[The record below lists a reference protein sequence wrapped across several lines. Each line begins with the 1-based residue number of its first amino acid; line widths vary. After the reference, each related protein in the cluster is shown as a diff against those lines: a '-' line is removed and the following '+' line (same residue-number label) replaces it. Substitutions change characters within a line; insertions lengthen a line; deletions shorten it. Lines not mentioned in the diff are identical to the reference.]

1 MIRVFVSALLLATLS
16 AVRAQTPAPPAFEAA
31 SIKLNTSGR
40 PGGGLNLAPA
50 RLRFT
55 NATLKLCIQVAWNVK
70 EFQVSGGPGWMDSK
84 RYDIDAVAPAP
95 FQEGEYRIM
104 LQALLADR
112 FGVVLH
118 RDTQE
123 KSAYALV
130 VSRGGSKLPPPID
143 DPSIMFSRTESGD
156 NTLQAKNITMH
167 QFADAL
173 TSTLGAV
180 VVDRTE
186 VEGRHDVSFQW
197 TPDPAAHLL
206 LTKSGAPAPPPPS
219 DANAGPSIFTALQE
233 KFGLKL
239 EARKLPVEMIVVDRA
254 NPPSDN

>member
-1 MIRVFVSALLLATLS
+1 MPF
-16 AVRAQTPAPPAFEAA
+16 APRLPRLRRFEAA

-40 PGGGLNLAPA
+40 PGGGLNLSPA
-50 RLRFT
+50 RIRFT

-70 EFQVSGGPGWMDSK
+70 EFQVSGGPGWIDSK
-84 RYDIDAVAPAP
+84 RYDIDAVAAAP

-112 FGVVLH
+112 FGVVVH

-130 VSRGGSKLPPPID
+130 VSRSGRNCRRRPTIRM
-143 DPSIMFSRTESGD
+143 IMFGRTASGD
-156 NTLQAKNITMH
+156 ATLKAKNITMR

-173 TSTLGAV
+173 TGTLGTM
-180 VVDRTE
+180 VVDHTA
-186 VEGRHDVSFQW
+186 VEGRYDVSFQW
-197 TPDPAAHLL
+197 TPDPATQSL
-206 LTKSGAPAPPPPS
+206 LTKPGLPAPPPPS
-219 DANAGPSIFTALQE
+219 DVNAGPSIFTALQE

-239 EARKLPVEMIVVDRA
+239 EARKLPVEVIVIDRA